1 MTFLREKDKTELSD
15 AELVLQYR
23 QQGDANVLGSLYQR
37 YMDLIYGVC
46 LKYLKEPDASKDA
59 VINIYEELVTKLR
72 KHEVEHFK
80 SWLYTLAR
88 NHCLME
94 LRRQKGKN
102 TLEIPEQFMQS
113 GEMLHLEDVLQKEE
127 QLSSMEECLQQLAAE
142 QKQCVELFYLYGKCY
157 NEIVEQTGFEWNKV
171 RSHIQ
176 NARRNLKLCMEGK
189 EDDSR

>member
-1 MTFLREKDKTELSD
+1 
-15 AELVLQYR
+15 
-23 QQGDANVLGSLYQR
+23 
-37 YMDLIYGVC
+37 MDLIYGVC

-94 LRRQKGKN
+94 LRKQKGKN

-189 EDDSR
+189 EDDSW